1 MSMRVYK
8 IGRKIGIGE
17 MEVGVVVLGL
27 IEATWK
33 FTVKAI
39 GKFDT
44 LPHRVERKFPK
55 HSQFF
60 ARKRGEEQAVQTSLV
75 FKNAIKDSI

>member
-27 IEATWK
+27 IEVTWK
-33 FTVKAI
+33 FTVKAMEKSTRCHTASSENFRSTANSLH
-39 GKFDT
+39 GNG
-44 LPHRVERKFPK
+44 
-55 HSQFF
+55 
-60 ARKRGEEQAVQTSLV
+60 ARNRPYKPVWYSKML
-75 FKNAIKDSI
+75 